1 MTDTKLKKK
10 TTIPGSFFFQI
21 EINMK
26 RKGLESEWEGEVRS
40 RSDVAQLAKYA
51 VPYQT
56 VRVRRRMGRLAVY
69 FIIPA
74 LV

>member
-10 TTIPGSFFFQI
+10 QRYQEVFFFQI
-21 EINMK
+21 EINVK

-69 FIIPA
+69 FVIPA